1 MFFSRVFQFIVHRSA
16 FIVCFGGFMAR
27 YVGQRVKRTEDPR
40 LIQGLAHYVDDIR
53 LPDTLH
59 VAFVRSIYAH
69 ARVNGVDA
77 SEALKAP
84 GVVAVYTGKETAGIG
99 PVPCAGALPDLKVP
113 DHRVLATDKVYFVGH
128 PIAAIVA
135 TNAYAARD
143 AAELVLVDYE
153 DLPAVVDAEAAA
165 AGGTVIHE
173 SFGDNIAY
181 KLTAGEGDIEAALNG
196 ADKVIKQRITNQR
209 LAPVAME
216 PRGVLARYF
225 PGEQELTV
233 WSSTQIPHLLRT
245 QLALMIGIPENKL
258 RVITPEV
265 GGGFG
270 SKLNVYAEE
279 ALLGWIS
286 MQLGRPA
293 KWIETRRENMA
304 ATIHGRGQVG
314 DIEIGFRNDGTITG
328 LRYNVFADLGAYH
341 QLLTP
346 AIPTLTGLMLSGCY
360 KIPAIQINVTGVF
373 TNKMATDAYRGAG
386 RPEAT
391 YVVERALDL
400 VADELDIDP
409 VEVRRRNFP
418 APEEF
423 PFKTATGLF
432 YDSGNYE
439 GALDKA
445 LKNADYERLRAEQKS
460 ARDEGRIVGIGVSTY
475 VEICALGPS
484 QAMPAG
490 GWESAT
496 VRIEP
501 TGKVTVLTGAS
512 PHGQGQ
518 ETSFAQLTADELG
531 VDLNDVTVIHGDTS
545 IVQYGIGTFGSRATA
560 VGGTAVYVAIEKL
573 REKARLIAAHMLGTD
588 AANIAFDEGMF
599 SLKEAKKVATA
610 AGGDTASSGDADEV
624 PEAVLPAGQDPAGA
638 LPEPEPGRK
647 SVTIQDVAL
656 AAHLGRELPPDTEP
670 GLSATYFFEPKNFTF
685 PFGTHICVVEID
697 RDTGEVKI
705 TRYVAVDDCGRV
717 INPMLVDG
725 QVQGGIV
732 QSIGQAL
739 YEEVVYDE
747 QGQLVTGTLMDY
759 AVPRAKMIPWF
770 ELDRTET
777 PTDVNP
783 MGVKGV
789 GEAGTIGA
797 TPAIVNAVVDALSPF
812 GVRHIDM
819 PVRPE
824 AVWRIINRG
833 Q

>member
-1 MFFSRVFQFIVHRSA
+1 MSK
-16 FIVCFGGFMAR
+16 

-40 LIQGLAHYVDDIR
+40 LIKGLAHYVDDIR

-59 VAFVRSIYAH
+59 VAFVRSMYAH
-69 ARVNGVDA
+69 ARLASVDV

-84 GVVAVYTGKETAGIG
+84 GVVAVYTGKDVVKIG
-99 PVPCAGALPDLKVP
+99 AVPCAAALPDLKVP
-113 DHRVLATDKVYFVGH
+113 DHRVLAGDKVYFVGH

-135 TNAYAARD
+135 TSPYAARD
-143 AAELVLVDYE
+143 AVDLVMVDYE
-153 DLPAVVDAEAAA
+153 ELPAVVDAEAAA
-165 AGGTVIHE
+165 QDGGDVIHE
-173 SFGDNIAY
+173 QFGSNVAY
-181 KLTAGEGDIEAALNG
+181 KLTAGEGDIEAALRSS
-196 ADKVIKQRITNQR
+196 DRVIKQRIVNQR

-216 PRGVLARYF
+216 PRGVLARYY
-225 PGEQELTV
+225 PGEEELTL
-233 WSSTQIPHLLRT
+233 WSSTQIPHLMRT
-245 QLALMIGIPENKL
+245 QVAIMIGIPENRL

-286 MQLGRPA
+286 MQLGKPA

-314 DIEIGFRNDGTITG
+314 EIEIGFKNDATITG
-328 LRYNVFADLGAYH
+328 LRYNVIADLGAYH

-391 YVVERALDL
+391 YVVERALDM
-400 VADELDIDP
+400 VADELGLDP
-409 VEVRRRNFP
+409 VEVRRKNFP

-432 YDSGNYE
+432 YDSGDYE
-439 GALDKA
+439 GALAKA
-445 LKNADYERLRAEQKS
+445 LANCDYVKLRDDQKT
-460 ARDEGRIVGIGVSTY
+460 ARDAGRIVGVGVSTY

-501 TGKVTVLTGAS
+501 TGKVTILTGAS

-518 ETSFAQLTADELG
+518 ETSFAQIAADELG

-560 VGGTAVYVAIEKL
+560 VGGTAVFIAIEKL
-573 REKARLIAAHMLGTD
+573 KEKAHKIAAHMLGAGD
-588 AANIAFDEGMF
+588 ARLQFDAGQY
-599 SLKEAKKVATA
+599 SLAEAKEAAV
-610 AGGDTASSGDADEV
+610 GEGSGEV
-624 PEAVLPAGQDPAGA
+624 PEPVVPAGQAPAGA
-638 LPEPEPGRK
+638 LPEPETNGKRRL
-647 SVTIQDVAL
+647 TIQEIAL
-656 AAHLGRELPPDTEP
+656 AAHIAKDLPPDTEP

-685 PFGTHICVVEID
+685 PFGTHVCCIEID
-697 RDTGEVKI
+697 RETGKIEI
-705 TRYVAVDDCGRV
+705 TRYVAVDDCGKV
-717 INPMLVDG
+717 INPMLVEG
-725 QVQGGIV
+725 QVHGGIV
-732 QSIGQAL
+732 QALGQAL

-759 AVPRAKMIPWF
+759 ALPRAHMLPWY

-777 PTDVNP
+777 PTPVNP
-783 MGVKGV
+783 LGVKGV

-797 TPAIVNAVVDALSPF
+797 TPAIVNAVVDALSPY
-812 GVRHIDM
+812 GVRHMDM
-819 PVRPE
+819 PIKPE
-824 AVWRIINRG
+824 NVWRIVN
-833 Q
+833 QQS